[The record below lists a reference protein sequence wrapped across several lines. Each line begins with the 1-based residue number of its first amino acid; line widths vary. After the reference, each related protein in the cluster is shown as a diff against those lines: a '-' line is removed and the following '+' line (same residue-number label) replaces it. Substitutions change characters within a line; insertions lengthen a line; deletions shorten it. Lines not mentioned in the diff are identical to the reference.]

1 MKVNPGGS
9 YGTSAQWIML
19 SGLATVVSAFV
30 FPPLS
35 PIFLLALLASL
46 VMKGNPDGSVGTS
59 AQWIMLSGLATV
71 VSAFVFPPLSPIFL
85 LVLLVSLLG
94 FFLGRAEG
102 RQ

>member
-1 MKVNPGGS
+1 
-9 YGTSAQWIML
+9 ML

-35 PIFLLALLASL
+35 PIC
-46 VMKGNPDGSVGTS
+46 
-59 AQWIMLSGLATV
+59 
-71 VSAFVFPPLSPIFL
+71 L

>member
-1 MKVNPGGS
+1 MKVNPDGS

-35 PIFLLALLASL
+35 LICLVVLLA
-46 VMKGNPDGSVGTS
+46 
-59 AQWIMLSGLATV
+59 
-71 VSAFVFPPLSPIFL
+71 
-85 LVLLVSLLG
+85 SLLG